1 MRPGAKQ
8 GEPMTINGSTI
19 YDFTTAASQA
29 YGNNLKLKGSK
40 YCTYSGDINQDG
52 IIDASDLIKI
62 YNDSYVGVTGR
73 YIVSDLNGDSVVD
86 ASDISTADNNVF
98 AGILKIIP

>member
-1 MRPGAKQ
+1 
-8 GEPMTINGSTI
+8 MTLKCYNN
-19 YDFTTAASQA
+19 YDFTTSASQA

-40 YCTYSGDINQDG
+40 YCAYSGDINQDG
-52 IIDASDLIKI
+52 IIDASDLIKV
-62 YNDSYVGVTGR
+62 YNDSYVGLTGR

-86 ASDISTADNNVF
+86 ASDISTTDNNVF

>member
-1 MRPGAKQ
+1 MNLTDTAF
-8 GEPMTINGSTI
+8 

-86 ASDISTADNNVF
+86 ASDISTADNNVYN
-98 AGILKIIP
+98 GVMKITP